1 VKEFRKC
8 AARVVCQVPETAVVQ
23 PMIGWL
29 EGQLRSTE
37 MQWLAFQ
44 SGDLMHQDGGGGGE
58 RLRVK
63 RSVCSMPSNFADVAA
78 CFIDGVAVT
87 YRNLSA

>member
-23 PMIGWL
+23 PMIKWL
-29 EGQLRSTE
+29 EGQLRSAE

-44 SGDLMHQDGGGGGE
+44 SRYLMNQDGGDGGE
-58 RLRVK
+58 KLREK
-63 RSVCSMPSNFADVAA
+63 RSVCSMSSNFADVAT